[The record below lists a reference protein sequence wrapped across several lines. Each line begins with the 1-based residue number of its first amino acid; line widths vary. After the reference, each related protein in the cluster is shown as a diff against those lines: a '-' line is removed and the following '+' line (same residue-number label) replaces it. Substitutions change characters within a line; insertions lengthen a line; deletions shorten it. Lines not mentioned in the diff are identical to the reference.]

1 MNIIVQ
7 KFGGTS
13 MGSIER
19 IRNVAQIVAKA
30 MSADQKV
37 IVVVSA
43 MSGETDRLLG
53 LANQLGKNERELD
66 AIVATGEQVASCLL
80 AMALCDINVPAK
92 SLNGWQLPLRTSKH
106 HQRARIQNVDIKTLL
121 DSLQANIIPVVT
133 GFQGVNEDNEIT
145 TLGRGGSD
153 LTAVAIANAVG
164 ATECQIFTDVDGVY
178 TCDPRVVPN
187 AQRLHEVSFDEMM
200 ELASQGSKVLQDR
213 SLEYAGKY
221 EVPVR
226 VLSSMQPGEGTL
238 VTFNKNRSPDAPLIA
253 GVALA
258 REQAQISLC
267 GMPQRP
273 GLASYILSAIGN
285 ANIDVDM
292 IVQNLKS
299 EDQTS
304 DFSFIIHRRDF
315 DAAYKIAETLVK
327 DLRAEKIVTSN
338 QLAKLSLVG
347 IGMRSHAGIASKMF
361 SALGQEGIDV
371 LLISATELKITAVI
385 DERFLEIGARTLHQ
399 AFDLDL
405 PPEAP

>member
-1 MNIIVQ
+1 MNILVQ

-30 MSADQKV
+30 LSADQKV

-80 AMALCDINVPAK
+80 AMALCDIAVPAK

-121 DSLQANIIPVVT
+121 DSVQNNIIPVVT
-133 GFQGVNEDNEIT
+133 GFQGINEDNEIT

-213 SLEYAGKY
+213 SLEYAGKH

-273 GLASYILSAIGN
+273 
-285 ANIDVDM
+285 
-292 IVQNLKS
+292 
-299 EDQTS
+299 
-304 DFSFIIHRRDF
+304 
-315 DAAYKIAETLVK
+315 
-327 DLRAEKIVTSN
+327 
-338 QLAKLSLVG
+338 
-347 IGMRSHAGIASKMF
+347 
-361 SALGQEGIDV
+361 
-371 LLISATELKITAVI
+371 
-385 DERFLEIGARTLHQ
+385 
-399 AFDLDL
+399 
-405 PPEAP
+405 